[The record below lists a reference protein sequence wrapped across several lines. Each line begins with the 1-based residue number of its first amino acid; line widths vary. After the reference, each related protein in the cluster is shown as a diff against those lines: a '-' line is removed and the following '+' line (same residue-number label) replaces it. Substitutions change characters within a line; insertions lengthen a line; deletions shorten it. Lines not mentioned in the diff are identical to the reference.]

1 MGKLSILVFLLF
13 LAALGLVSMEN
24 QEMITVKVPFGSL
37 YTVPKVVLILLSTI
51 AGALVVLMI
60 SFIRDTK
67 RIIDNLQSQK
77 RQKREARID
86 AYYSKALNSLLG
98 NKQEDAKEALTE
110 VLKEE
115 PEHVDAL
122 LRLGDIALDKNEYA
136 VALDYYKKA
145 RDIGPTNLRALL
157 SMAKVMERMM
167 RDGDALR
174 YLDDILDID
183 AENLTA
189 LYRRRVLL
197 EKKEKWDD
205 LLSLQKSVI
214 KLVGNDKDKAQEEC
228 LLLGYK
234 YEYARSSLESGH
246 LEKAEKAFRTLL
258 KMDCSFLPAYL
269 GITEVMISK
278 GETEETIN
286 FLEKSYEQL
295 NSMILLARL
304 EDLLISVGEPGRLIR
319 FYRNAIARTPEDN
332 RLKFLLGK
340 LYYRLEMVDDAIDT
354 LSSIDTGSFAPH
366 EFYSLR
372 GELYMKR
379 NQVSRALE
387 EFRRACGIRQASL
400 LPYCCSQ
407 CGYRSPDWSGRC
419 TECSEW
425 NTFRLDL
432 YGTCKA

>member
-13 LAALGLVSMEN
+13 LAVLGFFSMEN
-24 QEMITVKVPFGSL
+24 QEMITVKIPFGSL
-37 YTVPKVVLILLSTI
+37 YTVPKVILILLSTI
-51 AGALVVLMI
+51 SGALVVLMI

-77 RQKREARID
+77 RQKKEAKID
-86 AYYSKALNSLLG
+86 AYYSRGLNALLG

-122 LRLGDIALDKNEYA
+122 LRLGDIALDKAEYA
-136 VALDYYKKA
+136 AALEYYKKA
-145 RDIGPTNLRALL
+145 KDIGPTNLRALL

-174 YLDDILDID
+174 YLDDILEID

-189 LYRRRVLL
+189 LQRKRVLL
-197 EKKEKWDD
+197 EKKEKWDE
-205 LLSLQKSVI
+205 LLSLQKSIV
-214 KLVGNDKDKAQEEC
+214 KLVSNDKDKMQEDA

-234 YEYARSSLESGH
+234 YEYARISLEGGH

-258 KMDCSFLPAYL
+258 KMDCTFLPAYL
-269 GITEVMISK
+269 GITEVMISN

-295 NSMILLARL
+295 NSVILLARL

-354 LSSIDTGSFAPH
+354 LSSIDTGSFSPH

-379 NQVSRALE
+379 DQVSKALE
-387 EFRRACGIRQASL
+387 EFRKACSIRQAAL

-407 CGYRSPDWSGRC
+407 CGYRSADWSGRC
-419 TECSEW
+419 SECSEW